1 MNKIDK
7 LIINSPYKEP
17 QRYWSYKRE
26 TREFLKKRSKTGGL
40 CDYFGNLFGMD
51 EYIF

>member
-17 QRYWSYKRE
+17 QKYWSYKRE
-26 TREFLKKRSKTGGL
+26 TREFLKKEGRRPAGSVIASVSYLVG
-40 CDYFGNLFGMD
+40 
-51 EYIF
+51 